1 FADLQAEKSQ
11 AFDESVA
18 KLVALG
24 YPVALA
30 ASTLKICKGDYQA
43 SLDRLL
49 ASSVLEITVGGSRVV
64 PSRGGSNT
72 GSRGRGTRRSGKYRG
87 RGGYDPDEE
96 DDPRFDPAAAA
107 AAAGL
112 PSRPSTGLTRLED
125 LISCNFSK
133 PSTNQNQ
140 TQPGSSTVGLTQKRI
155 RLPVGCPILA
165 QNMTGV
171 YEEAVML
178 GQLSTVGTGSNGGD
192 KVVLVVYK
200 REHEGRMEE
209 EEELVPLSLIRTLNK
224 ERVRITGFLFR
235 TTNFITL
242 DMVPNAP
249 IERARVYNMGASNSG
264 YSDSSPFSNDV
275 GNVGFGSDSQRG
287 FRGGRRG
294 SGYRGARSRGSSG
307 PGGGRGRGTRRVFR
321 GGPRS

>member
-1 FADLQAEKSQ
+1 MSGCFAFQ
-11 AFDESVA
+11 
-18 KLVALG
+18 
-24 YPVALA
+24 
-30 ASTLKICKGDYQA
+30 
-43 SLDRLL
+43 
-49 ASSVLEITVGGSRVV
+49 
-64 PSRGGSNT
+64 
-72 GSRGRGTRRSGKYRG
+72 
-87 RGGYDPDEE
+87 
-96 DDPRFDPAAAA
+96 AAAA

-224 ERVRITGFLFR
+224 ERVRITGF
-235 TTNFITL
+235 
-242 DMVPNAP
+242 
-249 IERARVYNMGASNSG
+249 
-264 YSDSSPFSNDV
+264 
-275 GNVGFGSDSQRG
+275 
-287 FRGGRRG
+287 
-294 SGYRGARSRGSSG
+294 
-307 PGGGRGRGTRRVFR
+307 
-321 GGPRS
+321 